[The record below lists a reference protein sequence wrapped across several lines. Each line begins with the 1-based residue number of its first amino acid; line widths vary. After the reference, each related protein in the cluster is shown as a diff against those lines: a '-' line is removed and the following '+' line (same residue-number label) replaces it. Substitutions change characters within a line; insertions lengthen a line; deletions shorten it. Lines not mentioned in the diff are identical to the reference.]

1 MGMADVEEDIAMQDT
16 PEGNAA
22 REWSMRVDEAGQ
34 GVQPQPSPIVLPSAG
49 RQEDMPQ
56 AAGTPS
62 AAVLVVIGAAVACAG
77 LFLPWL
83 TVHGL
88 INTISVS
95 GFDAAGFAEVRNGL
109 GVKLLDARPWLLLIP
124 ACALLV
130 VLSRNQAVR
139 AGGVHWLSLGAA
151 LVACGTCGTCVA
163 FYLDVTAYIN
173 ANTTA
178 LTEYQLSAQPKLPQ
192 FAVGLWVSGAGCALM
207 VVALLM
213 LIRQR

>member
-1 MGMADVEEDIAMQDT
+1 MGIAEVEEDIAMQDT

-22 REWSMRVDEAGQ
+22 REWSVKVDGAGQ
-34 GVQPQPSPIVLPSAG
+34 GDHAQPSPIVLPNVG
-49 RQEDMPQ
+49 RQGDMQQ
-56 AAGTPS
+56 ATGTPT
-62 AAVLVVIGAAVACAG
+62 AALLALIGAVVACAG

-88 INTISVS
+88 LNTISVS

-124 ACALLV
+124 PCALLV

-151 LVACGTCGTCVA
+151 LVACGTCVA

-178 LTEYQLSAQPKLPQ
+178 LTEYQLSARPELPQ

-213 LIRQR
+213 LST

>member
-1 MGMADVEEDIAMQDT
+1 MQDT
-16 PEGNAA
+16 PEGNAT
-22 REWSMRVDEAGQ
+22 REWSVKVDGAGQ
-34 GVQPQPSPIVLPSAG
+34 GDQSQPSPIVLPNVG
-49 RQEDMPQ
+49 WQGDMQQ
-56 AAGTPS
+56 ATGTPT
-62 AAVLVVIGAAVACAG
+62 AALLALIGAVVACAG

-83 TVHGL
+83 TVRGL
-88 INTISVS
+88 LNTISVS

-130 VLSRNQAVR
+130 VLSRNQAAR

-151 LVACGTCGTCVA
+151 LVACGACGTCGTCVA